1 MTQPASLSPNS
12 SLANQLVPLL
22 LDQLG
27 RLIHLEPALKM
38 ADPVQDRVPLGQEIL
53 EHPSFIVTIQNALGC
68 LDPGFVPRVQEFELF
83 ALEHLTRDAQQL
95 GEPGTEI
102 DVGGFLVFLAVGVGG
117 VIGPRSGGTG
127 DVSKKVKVFLIQVA
141 ELLTPLGRGVDRL
154 ARVDRADSSSYLT
167 KG

>member
-27 RLIHLEPALKM
+27 RLIHLKPTLKM

-53 EHPSFIVTIQNALGC
+53 EHPSFIFTIQNSSRC
-68 LDPGFVPRVQEFELF
+68 LDPSFVPRVQEFEF
-83 ALEHLTRDAQQL
+83 VGLEHLAGGAQQL

-102 DVGGFLVFLAVGVGG
+102 DVGSFLVFLAVDVGVA
-117 VIGPRSGGTG
+117 IRPCSGGLG
-127 DVSKKVKVFLIQVA
+127 DVSQKVEVFLVQVA
-141 ELLTPLGRGVDRL
+141 ELLAPLGRRVDCL
-154 ARVDRADSSSYLT
+154 ARVDRADSSSYLS